1 MAINILESHI
11 INQIRA
17 GEVIERPVSA
27 IKELI
32 DNSLDANAENIKI
45 TYSRGGKDFSVEDD
59 GDGISKD
66 DLPLALE
73 NHATSKFF
81 DIHDI
86 KTHGFRGEALA
97 SIYHVADISI
107 TSRQE
112 HRDAYKIV
120 VSGYDYE
127 IIPASGKKG
136 TFIVCSDLFRDF
148 PARREFLKSDVYEGS
163 LIKKEVIAF
172 ALCNYSVSFEL
183 KNGKKD
189 IFHYA
194 SVNTK
199 EERIAQI
206 YGKDFL
212 DNSINISGKIGDIYY
227 SIYIPKPT
235 WDKNGSIGQHIFVN
249 KRHVTYPLISNA
261 IKSTYNGISKNKNT
275 DFICFIS
282 LPYTD
287 VNCNIHPNKREVRI
301 KDDISLSKTI
311 HDSIKGALSSAKISA
326 ESLSRNLVNLLQKEP
341 VHIQSAKSL
350 PLGEPIGI
358 LKKNFVLSENTNG
371 LIMIDLHAA
380 HERIVLQ
387 KLLDNL
393 ENIPSVSIDPVIVE
407 LNIEY
412 RDLMQ
417 SNEDVFRSF
426 GFDISESDNGF
437 FINRVPEYI
446 DKNKVS
452 ECVFDILN
460 IMKNDNFSNIQQEIV
475 FDVCSLIACHNAFR
489 TGDDITLNE
498 INSLLRQMEQ
508 TQFSA
513 QCNHGRPTTIEL
525 SINDIQ
531 GLFGR

>member
-1 MAINILESHI
+1 MAIKILESHI

-32 DNSLDANAENIKI
+32 DNSLDANAEHIRI
-45 TYSRGGKDFSVEDD
+45 TYSHGGKDFTIEDD
-59 GDGISKD
+59 GDGISED

-73 NHATSKFF
+73 KHATSKLF
-81 DIHDI
+81 DINDI

-97 SIYHVADISI
+97 SISHVANISI

-112 HRDAYKIV
+112 HRDAYKV
-120 VSGYDYE
+120 TSSDCE

-148 PARREFLKSDVYEGS
+148 PARREFLKSDSYEGS
-163 LIKKEVIAF
+163 LIKKEVIEF
-172 ALCNYSVSFEL
+172 ALCNHTVSFEL

-189 IFHYA
+189 IFHYPV
-194 SVNTK
+194 VNTV
-199 EERIAQI
+199 EDRISQI

-212 DNSINISGKIGDIYY
+212 DNSLKVSGSVNSLISYTIF
-227 SIYIPKPT
+227 IPKPT

-249 KRHVTYPLISNA
+249 KRHVSYPLISNA

-282 LPYTD
+282 LPYED

-301 KDDISLSKTI
+301 KDDIYLSKTI
-311 HDSIKGALSSAKISA
+311 NDSIKSSLSASKISA
-326 ESLSRNLVNLLQKEP
+326 ESLSRNLVDLLKKEP
-341 VHIQSAKSL
+341 IHIQSTKSL

-358 LKKNFVLSENTNG
+358 LKKNFVLSENMNG

-387 KLLDNL
+387 KLLDNIT
-393 ENIPSVSIDPVIVE
+393 NIPSVFINPVIVE
-407 LNIEY
+407 LNVEY

-417 SNEDVFRSF
+417 CNEDFFRSF

-437 FINRVPEYI
+437 FINKIPEYI

-452 ECVFDILN
+452 ECIFDILN
-460 IMKNDNFSNIQQEIV
+460 LMKNSNFSDIQKEIV

-489 TGDDITLNE
+489 TGDDISLEE

-525 SINDIQ
+525 SIHDIK